1 MLFLGKA
8 RKEDLLWL
16 ISELDLEIP
25 ENATIAKLRQVILD
39 QKIFEEFTRNSVDTI
54 VAERIEKLERGKLL
68 LEQEKEQKDREF
80 ELEKLRLERSPNK
93 NLEKKKHC
101 GIW

>member
-1 MLFLGKA
+1 M
-8 RKEDLLWL
+8 
-16 ISELDLEIP
+16 
-25 ENATIAKLRQVILD
+25 
-39 QKIFEEFTRNSVDTI
+39 VDTI
-54 VAERIEKLERGKLL
+54 IAERIEKFEREKLL

-101 GIW
+101 GI